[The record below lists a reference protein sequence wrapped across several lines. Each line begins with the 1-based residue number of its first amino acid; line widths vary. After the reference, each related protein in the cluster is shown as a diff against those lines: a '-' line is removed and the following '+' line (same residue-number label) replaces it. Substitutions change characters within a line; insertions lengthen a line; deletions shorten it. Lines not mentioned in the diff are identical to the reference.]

1 MDPRLQRGVAA
12 FNAGNFFEAHEIWED
27 LWGETVGQE
36 KLLLQGLVQIAAGYA
51 KVESTLRAGALKL
64 LTRGLEHIRPFL
76 PAASGLSLAPLVE
89 AVAADV
95 RRLQSASDATVS
107 IGLVHPP
114 VLSVA
119 TPRHRDRSC

>member
-76 PAASGLSLAPLVE
+76 PAASGLSLFAMF
-89 AVAADV
+89 
-95 RRLQSASDATVS
+95 R
-107 IGLVHPP
+107 
-114 VLSVA
+114 
-119 TPRHRDRSC
+119 